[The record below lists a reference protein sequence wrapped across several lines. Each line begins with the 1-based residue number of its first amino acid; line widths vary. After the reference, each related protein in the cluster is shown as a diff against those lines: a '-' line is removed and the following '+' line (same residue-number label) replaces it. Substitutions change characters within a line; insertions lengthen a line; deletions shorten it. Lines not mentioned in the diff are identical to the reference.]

1 MYVSHQKKDMYMKH
15 ILKYSAIMLILIF
28 IFPIMFSSKNIAKG
42 DIITEK
48 NTYQYTINSINDSF
62 ISLAESEKLMF
73 PVNGIIT
80 SHFGDIDERNS
91 HHKGMD
97 IAVNTGTN
105 VLSAASGI
113 VEEAAYS
120 QSYGWYVKI
129 RHYGGYETLYAHN
142 SSVCVEKGDYIKK
155 GETIALS
162 GSTGDS
168 TGPHVHFEVIKNKNY
183 IDPETVCLKINQN

>member
-1 MYVSHQKKDMYMKH
+1 MKY
-15 ILKYSAIMLILIF
+15 ILKYTTIMLILIF
-28 IFPIMFSSKNIAKG
+28 IFPIMLSSKKIAKG

-91 HHKGMD
+91 PHKGMD

-113 VEEAAYS
+113 VEEAKYS

-129 RHYGGYETLYAHN
+129 KHFGGYETLYAHN

>member
-1 MYVSHQKKDMYMKH
+1 MKH

-28 IFPIMFSSKNIAKG
+28 IFPIMLSSKKIAKG

-80 SHFGDIDERNS
+80 SHFGDIDERNTP
-91 HHKGMD
+91 HKGMD

-113 VEEAAYS
+113 VEEAKYS